1 MTIIQKLI
9 QKQPA
14 LKSAKNIGC
23 YLPFIEYD
31 KEKLLSIQEKN
42 NDNYI
47 WYYEVIARKT
57 TYINEISFRY
67 KFLENHYIIDDP
79 YIVELIANVKEFIP
93 LLKDVQFCCNFAKFE
108 KGYELEK
115 HTDTGRNAA
124 IFMPLTDNSS
134 ATDFYRNNKL
144 IVSFPHTDAML
155 LSVDIVHGSVVTH
168 DKITFQ
174 MGFYYD
180 DWDKL
185 LDFARNKVS

>member
-14 LKSAKNIGC
+14 LKSVKNIGC

-31 KEKLLSIQEKN
+31 KEKLLSMQEKN

-47 WYYEVIARKT
+47 WYYEVIARRT
-57 TYINEISFRY
+57 TYINEASFRY
-67 KFLENHYIIDDP
+67 KFLENHYIIDEP
-79 YIVELIANVKEFIP
+79 YIVELIRNVKEHIP
-93 LLKDVQFCCNFAKFE
+93 LLKEVQFCCNFAKFE

-115 HTDTGRNAA
+115 HKDTGRNAA

-144 IVSFPHTDAML
+144 IASFPHTDAML
-155 LSVDIVHGSVVTH
+155 LSVDIVHASVVTH

-180 DWDKL
+180 DWDTL
-185 LDFARNKVS
+185 LEFCRNKN